1 MGTHLTSSELESTVV
16 YMETPIEK
24 ESTLFVCEAAMSQ
37 NDRLVQFSL
46 TISSSWFCVNKLLQ
60 VSGLAVY

>member
-1 MGTHLTSSELESTVV
+1 MGTHFTSSELENTVGK
-16 YMETPIEK
+16 ETVEK

-37 NDRLVQFSL
+37 NDHLVQFSL

-60 VSGLAVY
+60 LSGLAVY